1 MTTVNGRMARSMAR
15 SSEVEESSV
24 SAIRKLLR
32 TAVKDGQAPGLVAM
46 AVNSDGVVHSATHGR
61 RCMAERGRM
70 TTDTVFRVSSLMKP
84 LATVAAL
91 QLVDSGELDLD
102 DRLDRLLPE
111 LADGG
116 ADRAEPGGTGRTAL
130 RTRPSTVTLR
140 SLLSHIADPTTLAS
154 DAEMTWTGRTVERV
168 TGVGLDAYVQD
179 NVLAPLD
186 MADTHFRLPA
196 TLWNRTAGVH
206 SEVAPG
212 VIRSTSFGTSEPTAH
227 QRDQAVL
234 YSTAPDT
241 VKLLATL
248 LRRDTTLLSG
258 RAHQE
263 LGRIRPVNPTT
274 QDVVVYRGLFNS
286 HCWVDRRSDTAGVLF
301 TQLVPHGH
309 REVNVLFEAYHA
321 AVRAEHRNRPSRTPT
336 EAFLES
342 CNIFRDGAVWWI

>member
-1 MTTVNGRMARSMAR
+1 
-15 SSEVEESSV
+15 V

-32 TAVKDGQAPGLVAM
+32 TAVRDGQAPGLVAM

-102 DRLDRLLPE
+102 DRLDALLPE

-116 ADRAEPGGTGRTAL
+116 ADRDEPCQGRTAL
-130 RTRPSTVTLR
+130 RTAERTRSRTVTLR

-179 NVLAPLD
+179 NVLTPLD

-212 VIRSTSFGTSEPTAH
+212 VIRATSFGTSEPTAH

-258 RAHQE
+258 RAYQE
-263 LGRIRPVNPTT
+263 LGRIRPVKPTT

-342 CNIFRDGAVWWI
+342 FNFYRDGAVWWI

>member
-1 MTTVNGRMARSMAR
+1 MTTVNGCMARP
-15 SSEVEESSV
+15 SEVEESSV

-102 DRLDRLLPE
+102 DRLDALLPE

-116 ADRAEPGGTGRTAL
+116 ADRAEPGHGRTAVRSAA

-179 NVLAPLD
+179 NVLTTLD
-186 MADTHFRLPA
+186 MSDTHFRLPA

-212 VIRSTSFGTSEPTAH
+212 VIRSTSFGTSKPTAH

-241 VKLLATL
+241 VKLLASL

-258 RAHQE
+258 RAYQE
-263 LGRIRPVNPTT
+263 LGRFRPVTPTT

-342 CNIFRDGAVWWI
+342 FNFYRDGAVWWV